1 MSGHALVVHG
11 CGFTPRAERVN
22 SGGGVPPHATGAREV
37 LARAGV
43 VDAARARF
51 SDHAFEARELLRNI
65 KMRPGK
71 ITNRRVRKLLH
82 PRLEVVGAVKNE
94 RLIGIEGG
102 HRGIDRIVAA
112 IAVMRIQARG
122 YLLLFVDQAREFLN
136 TELVRLLDVDLFA
149 EERARTELVGL
160 AADGVLLG
168 SVLRKLLKHLREFR
182 VGLAREVHILFKL
195 LAGRALKAGFGD
207 EGGEETVGLRK
218 GA

>member
-1 MSGHALVVHG
+1 M
-11 CGFTPRAERVN
+11 C
-22 SGGGVPPHATGAREV
+22 
-37 LARAGV
+37 
-43 VDAARARF
+43 
-51 SDHAFEARELLRNI
+51 
-65 KMRPGK
+65 PGK
-71 ITNRRVRKLLH
+71 ITNRCVGKLLH

-102 HRGIDRIVAA
+102 HRGIDRIAAA

-136 TELVRLLDVDLFA
+136 TELVCLLDVDLFA

-168 SVLRKLLKHLREFR
+168 SVVREFLKNAREFR
-182 VGLAREVHILFKL
+182 VGLAREVHVLFKL

-207 EGGEETVGLRK
+207 EGGEETVGLRE